1 MPPRKSRT
9 SRPGPS
15 ITDVARHV
23 GLSQQTV
30 SRVANGATNVRPE
43 TRDRVVAAMTELG
56 YVPNQAAR
64 ALRSGS
70 FASIGLIAHRLSRT
84 GESRIAEAVVD
95 GARDAG
101 YTVTLVDVEEPDDER
116 VADAAQRLTH
126 QAVDGLVLLRA
137 EGAPP
142 EFLFPARIPVVVADS
157 RPSPH
162 YATVTAD
169 EFGGGGLAVDHLL
182 GLGHRTVHH
191 VGGPADSV
199 PGLLR
204 ERGWR
209 AALTAAGAPVTEVVR
224 GDWTA
229 HSGLEIG
236 ARLAQD
242 PTVTAVWCAN
252 DEMAAG
258 VMLAMHRSG
267 RRIPHDVSIVGFDGI
282 ELTEVLWPPLTT
294 VRQDFDTVGR
304 HLVAALLAQIPG
316 APGSGE
322 DAVPP
327 RHQVLPVSLLERES
341 TAPPPQR

>member
-1 MPPRKSRT
+1 M
-9 SRPGPS
+9 
-15 ITDVARHV
+15 
-23 GLSQQTV
+23 
-30 SRVANGATNVRPE
+30 
-43 TRDRVVAAMTELG
+43 
-56 YVPNQAAR
+56 
-64 ALRSGS
+64 
-70 FASIGLIAHRLSRT
+70 
-84 GESRIAEAVVD
+84 
-95 GARDAG
+95 
-101 YTVTLVDVEEPDDER
+101 
-116 VADAAQRLTH
+116 
-126 QAVDGLVLLRA
+126 
-137 EGAPP
+137 
-142 EFLFPARIPVVVADS
+142 VVADS